1 VNMDVFEEALKYHAE
16 NEGKLAIA
24 SKVKLEDMDD
34 LSLAYS
40 PGVAQ
45 PCLEIQKD
53 PDNSFVYTSRGNMV
67 AVVTNGSAVL
77 GLGDI
82 GAGAGLPV
90 MEGKALL
97 FKTFA
102 GVDAFP
108 ICVDSADP
116 DVIIET
122 VKLLEPTFGGVNLE
136 DIKAPECFYIEE
148 RLKEETSIPIFH
160 DDQHGTAIV
169 VTGGILNALKLAGKD
184 ISEIRVVVN
193 GAGASGM
200 SVTKHLMNFG
210 VDDVILCDS
219 RGTIYEGREE
229 NMNEYKQEMAEVT
242 NRSMVKGSLADAMQ
256 DADVFIGLSVA
267 DQVSKDMVRS
277 MADKPIIFAMA
288 NPIPEIMPE
297 DALDAGA
304 FVVGTGRSDYANQI
318 NNVSGFPGIFRGAMA
333 VRATDINE
341 PMKDAA
347 SRAIA
352 DLVEEDE
359 LTREYVIPGAMDPR
373 VAPAVAAAVAQAA
386 MDTGVARVEAVPED
400 VRKATAFDAGL

>member
-1 VNMDVFEEALKYHAE
+1 
-16 NEGKLAIA
+16 
-24 SKVKLEDMDD
+24 
-34 LSLAYS
+34 
-40 PGVAQ
+40 
-45 PCLEIQKD
+45 
-53 PDNSFVYTSRGNMV
+53 MV

-148 RLKEETSIPIFH
+148 RLKEETNIPIFH

-184 ISEIRVVVN
+184 ISEISVVVN

-200 SVTKHLMNFG
+200 SVTRHLMNFG

-256 DADVFIGLSVA
+256 GADVFIGLSVA